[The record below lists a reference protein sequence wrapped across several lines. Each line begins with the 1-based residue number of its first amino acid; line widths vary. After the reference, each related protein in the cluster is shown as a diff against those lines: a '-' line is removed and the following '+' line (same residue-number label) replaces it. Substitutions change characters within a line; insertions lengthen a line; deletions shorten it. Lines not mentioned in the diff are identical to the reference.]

1 MDIATVVGILSG
13 LVLLGTA
20 LGRSGGLKAF
30 WDAPSLMITVGGTI
44 AATFINYPLDQI
56 LSIFTVVKHVF
67 LRKLPPPEDVIAQLV
82 YFTEKARREGILAL
96 EEEAEA
102 LDDEFIK
109 KGLQLVVDGSD
120 PELVRNILETELAFV
135 EERHKSS
142 QGLFITMGT
151 LAPAFGMLGTII
163 GLIAMLRS
171 LDDPRSIGPAMAL
184 ALITTFYGSLI
195 ANLICIPIAGKL
207 RIRSGEEVLLKELV
221 IEGVLSLQAGEN
233 PRLVEE
239 KLKAFLPPKARDT
252 LAVKRQALGSMRQ
265 RGIGP

>member
-1 MDIATVVGILSG
+1 
-13 LVLLGTA
+13 
-20 LGRSGGLKAF
+20 
-30 WDAPSLMITVGGTI
+30 
-44 AATFINYPLDQI
+44 
-56 LSIFTVVKHVF
+56 
-67 LRKLPPPEDVIAQLV
+67 V

-142 QGLFITMGT
+142 QGAVYHHGHIGT
-151 LAPAFGMLGTII
+151 AAFGMLGTII

-195 ANLICIPIAGKL
+195 ANLICIP
-207 RIRSGEEVLLKELV
+207 
-221 IEGVLSLQAGEN
+221 
-233 PRLVEE
+233 
-239 KLKAFLPPKARDT
+239 LP
-252 LAVKRQALGSMRQ
+252 GN
-265 RGIGP
+265 

>member
-1 MDIATVVGILSG
+1 MDIATIFGILSG

-20 LGRSGGLKAF
+20 LGRSGGLQVF
-30 WDAPSLMITVGGTI
+30 WNVDSVLITVGGTI

-56 LSIFTVVKHVF
+56 LSIFKVVQHVF
-67 LRKLPPPEDVIAQLV
+67 RRKLPQPEDVIAQLV

-96 EEEAEA
+96 EEEADI

-109 KGLQLVVDGSD
+109 KGLHLVVDGSD
-120 PELVRNILETELAFV
+120 PALVRNILETELAFV
-135 EERHKSS
+135 EERHKVS
-142 QGLFITMGT
+142 QGLFITMAN

-163 GLIAMLRS
+163 GLIAMLRN
-171 LDDPRSIGPAMAL
+171 LDDPSSIGPAMAL

-207 RIRSGEEVLLKELV
+207 SIRSGEEILLKELV

-239 KLKAFLPPKARDT
+239 KLKAFLPPKARDS
-252 LAVKRQALGSMRQ
+252 LVVKRQALELEE
-265 RGIGP
+265 RGMMP

>member
-1 MDIATVVGILSG
+1 MDIATLIGIISG

-20 LGRSGGLKAF
+20 LGQSGGIATF
-30 WDAPSLMITVGGTI
+30 WDTRSLMITLGGTV

-56 LSIFTVVKHVF
+56 LSIFKAVKHVF
-67 LRKLPPPEDVIAQLV
+67 RRKLPPPEDVIAKLV
-82 YFTEKARREGILAL
+82 YYTAKARREGILAL

-142 QGLFITMGT
+142 QGLFITMAT

-171 LDDPRSIGPAMAL
+171 LDDPRTIGPAMAL

-207 RIRSGEEVLLKELV
+207 SIRSGEEVLLKELV

-239 KLKAFLPPKARDT
+239 KLKTFLPPKTRDL
-252 LAVKRQALGSMRQ
+252 LAVKQQKLDMERQEVLS
-265 RGIGP
+265 